1 MGSTKIFH
9 FLAIYRYLQASTCLI
24 DAFSA
29 TMRSFWSPSS
39 SILTPTT
46 RFLPVSSPHHQA
58 NNESSSYCS
67 HYSSN
72 SISSGSSFSLPPQNA
87 CMKVRAF
94 SFFLFSFFSILLLN
108 FIYSWNACTFV
119 RPFSCLFSFF
129 LNFIVI
135 HCQHAHTFVRLFS
148 FFFFFLFL
156 LLHLSHCQI
165 PFYICFVFFFL
176 VFFLLF
182 FFVILFTPETQVPLY
197 VHLFIYF
204 ILFFAVG
211 ASNKQCDVLSWE
223 TSAIFGIVS
232 VGERKGIYRYGWNW
246 AQAMCQS
253 FGLGCVSH
261 LG

>member
-1 MGSTKIFH
+1 M
-9 FLAIYRYLQASTCLI
+9 
-24 DAFSA
+24 
-29 TMRSFWSPSS
+29 
-39 SILTPTT
+39 
-46 RFLPVSSPHHQA
+46 
-58 NNESSSYCS
+58 S

-87 CMKVRAF
+87 CLKVRAF
-94 SFFLFSFFSILLLN
+94 SFFLFSFFSILLL
-108 FIYSWNACTFV
+108 NACTFV

-165 PFYICFVFFFL
+165 PFYICF
-176 VFFLLF
+176 LF

-197 VHLFIYF
+197 VHFLFYF

-223 TSAIFGIVS
+223 ISAIFGIVS
-232 VGERKGIYRYGWNW
+232 VEEKKGIYRYGWNW

-253 FGLGCVSH
+253 FGLGIFFYIFYTGS
-261 LG
+261 

>member
-1 MGSTKIFH
+1 M
-9 FLAIYRYLQASTCLI
+9 
-24 DAFSA
+24 
-29 TMRSFWSPSS
+29 
-39 SILTPTT
+39 
-46 RFLPVSSPHHQA
+46 
-58 NNESSSYCS
+58 S

-87 CMKVRAF
+87 CLKVRAF
-94 SFFLFSFFSILLLN
+94 SFFLFSFFSILLL
-108 FIYSWNACTFV
+108 NACTFV

-148 FFFFFLFL
+148 FFFFF
-156 LLHLSHCQI
+156 
-165 PFYICFVFFFL
+165 
-176 VFFLLF
+176 FFLLF
-182 FFVILFTPETQVPLY
+182 FFVIFFPPERQVPLY

-232 VGERKGIYRYGWNW
+232 VEERKGIYRYGWNW